1 MLRSM
6 LIKAPLLAH
15 YDVDSQCLLETDA
28 SNTVV
33 AAVFSQKGLD
43 DEWHP
48 VGYFSKTMAP
58 AETNYPIY
66 DKELLA
72 IVKALQHWRAELEG
86 TKDHVEVVTDY
97 KALEYFM
104 TSKSLSAR
112 QAR

>member
-1 MLRSM
+1 
-6 LIKAPLLAH
+6 
-15 YDVDSQCLLETDA
+15 
-28 SNTVV
+28 
-33 AAVFSQKGLD
+33 
-43 DEWHP
+43 
-48 VGYFSKTMAP
+48 MAP

-86 TKDHVEVVTDY
+86 TKDHVEVITDH

-104 TSKSLSAR
+104 TSKSLLAR